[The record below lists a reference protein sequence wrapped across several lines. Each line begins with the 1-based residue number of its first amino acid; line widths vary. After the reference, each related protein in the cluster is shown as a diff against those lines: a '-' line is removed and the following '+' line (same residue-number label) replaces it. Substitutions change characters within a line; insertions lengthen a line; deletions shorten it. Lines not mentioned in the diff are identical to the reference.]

1 MVIVGC
7 DPGLT
12 GACSVI
18 DHNGLRAVFDL
29 PTMKIPGVGEKA
41 LVQKKIDG
49 RAFCALL
56 LKHCPAAEA
65 KPTFAIEAVG
75 TQGVGISIQTAASL
89 LRSLGALETVA
100 ECLRFPIVYINSQKW
115 KRFYGLI
122 DNNKD
127 KSLSSSQQ
135 SSLTKRRSMECAR
148 RLYPDCAD
156 IARAKD
162 HNRAESLLIAHWLMR
177 ELA

>member
-1 MVIVGC
+1 MIVIGI

-29 PTMKIPGVGEKA
+29 PVMKIPGVGEKA

-49 RAFCALL
+49 HAFCALL
-56 LKHCPAAEA
+56 LKHAPAGEP
-65 KPTFAIEAVG
+65 KPTIAIEAVG

-115 KRFYGLI
+115 KRYYGLI
-122 DNNKD
+122 DHNKD
-127 KSLSSSQQ
+127 PNLTASQQ
-135 SSLTKRRSMECAR
+135 SALTKKRSMECAR
-148 RLYPDCAD
+148 RLYPDCTD

-162 HNRAESLLIAHWLMR
+162 HNRAESLLIAHWMLK
-177 ELA
+177 ETA

>member
-1 MVIVGC
+1 MVVIGV

-49 RAFCALL
+49 RAFCVLL
-56 LKHCPAAEA
+56 LHHAPASGA

-100 ECLRFPIVYINSQKW
+100 ECLRFPVTYINSQKW

-122 DNNKD
+122 DHNKD
-127 KSLSSSQQ
+127 PNLSASQQ
-135 SSLTKRRSMECAR
+135 SALTKKRSMECAR
-148 RLYPDCAD
+148 RLYPGCAD